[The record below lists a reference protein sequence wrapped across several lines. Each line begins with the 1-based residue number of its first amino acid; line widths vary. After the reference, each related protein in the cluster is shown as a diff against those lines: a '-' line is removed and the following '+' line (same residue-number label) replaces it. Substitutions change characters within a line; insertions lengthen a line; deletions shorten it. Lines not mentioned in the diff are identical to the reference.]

1 MCDLKVHLYTQKNG
15 NVLASSRIPI
25 NLCFYAYIILPE
37 TNNLYNCFQLTWKLD
52 IKNIYISEL
61 SNIIPTS
68 IQLLIPDL
76 IFPVYKIDCEHS
88 EKSF

>member
-1 MCDLKVHLYTQKNG
+1 MCDLEVHLYTQKNG

-52 IKNIYISEL
+52 IKNIYIR
-61 SNIIPTS
+61 IIKHYTDIDPTVNTRPHIS
-68 IQLLIPDL
+68 CI
-76 IFPVYKIDCEHS
+76 
-88 EKSF
+88 